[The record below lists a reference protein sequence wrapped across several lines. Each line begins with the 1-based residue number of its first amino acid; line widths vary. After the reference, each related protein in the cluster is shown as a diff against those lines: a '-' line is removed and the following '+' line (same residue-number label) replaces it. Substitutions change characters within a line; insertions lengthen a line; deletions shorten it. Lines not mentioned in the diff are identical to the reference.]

1 MFTFGLIGGTRGFD
15 PLILL
20 LMALLVES
28 YVGEMRWLFRR
39 VPHPVVV
46 MGRQIDWLD
55 RKLNRERRSEI
66 DRAIRGA
73 IAVLITIALAGGAG
87 FAIAWLTQHHTF
99 GWLLELGLLIALFA
113 QRGLYDAVRAV
124 GLGLSK
130 SIDAGRQEVRHIVG
144 RDPDQLDEHGIAR
157 AAIESLAENFGDG
170 VVAPAFWYV
179 LFGLPGLMIYKAVN
193 TMDSMIG
200 HRTPRHRA
208 FGMTAARTDD
218 VLNFIPARLAGLYIA
233 LAAWVSP
240 GGKPLGALKVM
251 IRDAGKHRSINAGWP
266 EGAAA
271 GALGI
276 ALAGPRRYREL
287 TVDDPWIGDGTARA
301 TVADIRR
308 ALALYVVACLIN
320 GLLIAAVALIRLSA

>member
-1 MFTFGLIGGTRGFD
+1 MFTFGLIGGSGGFD

-20 LMALLVES
+20 LAALIVES
-28 YVGEMRWLFRR
+28 YVGEMRWLFRH
-39 VPHPVVV
+39 VPHPVVIA
-46 MGRQIDWLD
+46 GRLTDWLD
-55 RKLNRERRSEI
+55 RKLNRERRTEI

-73 IAVLITIALAGGAG
+73 FAVLVVIGLAGTVGLG
-87 FAIAWLTQHHTF
+87 IAWLTQNHTF
-99 GWLLELGLLIALFA
+99 GWILELMLLIALFA

-124 GLGLSK
+124 GHGLEESV
-130 SIDAGRQEVRHIVG
+130 DAGRQAVRHIVG
-144 RDPDQLDEHGIAR
+144 RDPDHLDEHGVAR

-179 LFGLPGLMIYKAVN
+179 LFGLPGLLVYKAVN

-208 FGMTAARTDD
+208 FGMAAARTDD
-218 VLNFIPARLAGLYIA
+218 ALNFIPARLAGLYLV
-233 LAAWVSP
+233 LAAFFAS
-240 GGKPLGALKVM
+240 GGRPLAALKVM
-251 IRDAGKHRSINAGWP
+251 LRDSGKHRSVNAGWP

-271 GALGI
+271 GALGL
-276 ALAGPRRYREL
+276 ALAGPRRYREI

-301 TVADIRR
+301 TMLDIRR

-320 GLLIAAVALIRLSA
+320 ALVVAAFAVTRLSA